1 MVPALLIICSS
12 PNFVTCAPGLLASS
26 CDVCLSLLQ
35 SLFEHVEPLV
45 YILISGHKGNVQ
57 TDHVIV
63 ETRLQ
68 EDQAAPM
75 TGLQDLDSQLGSRF
89 LGRAVLDKF
98 ECQHGSQATHLANT
112 GETPLHLL
120 EAQTCHLCNGHR
132 SLQQLVLLED
142 VQYRKSRS
150 ASHRVAAIGAP
161 QGTRHGSVH
170 DVCPSNHPTEWQA
183 RRDRLPDQE
192 QIGHDSVML
201 DGKHLACPTI
211 SCLDLVCHEQNLVV
225 VADLAQLMKKPW
237 RGDHEAALS
246 LHRFHNQGGDPFRGH
261 LGAEQVRSEEHTSEL
276 QSPYDLVCRLLLET
290 KNYYS

>member
-112 GETPLHLL
+112 GETLLHLL
-120 EAQTCHLCNGHR
+120 EARTCHLCDGHR
-132 SLQQLVLLED
+132 PFQQLVLLED

-161 QGTRHGSVH
+161 HATRHGNVH
-170 DVCPSNHPTEWQA
+170 NVSTCNRHTEWHA
-183 RRDRLPDQE
+183 RCNRLAGNE
-192 QIGHDSVML
+192 QIGRDHVML
-201 DGKHLACPTI
+201 DGKHLPCAT
-211 SCLDLVCHEQNLVV
+211 V
-225 VADLAQLMKKPW
+225 
-237 RGDHEAALS
+237 
-246 LHRFHNQGGDPFRGH
+246 
-261 LGAEQVRSEEHTSEL
+261 
-276 QSPYDLVCRLLLET
+276 
-290 KNYYS
+290 